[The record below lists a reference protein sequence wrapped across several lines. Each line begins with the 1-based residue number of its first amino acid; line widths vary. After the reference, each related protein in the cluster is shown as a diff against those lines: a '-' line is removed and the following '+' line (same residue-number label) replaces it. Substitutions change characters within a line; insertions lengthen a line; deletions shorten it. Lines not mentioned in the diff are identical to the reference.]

1 MFYAT
6 RAIETGIC
14 TGYNY
19 SIRFTVQKLIINRAK
34 EGVLMERFFVSA
46 FGGALS
52 FLVGGWGLL
61 LTVLLILN
69 ILDFVTGM
77 AAN

>member
-1 MFYAT
+1 
-6 RAIETGIC
+6 
-14 TGYNY
+14 
-19 SIRFTVQKLIINRAK
+19 
-34 EGVLMERFFVSA
+34 MERFFVSA